1 MNSPSSEARPAK
13 VLIVDDSPVMRAS
26 VKYALAAAGLE
37 VAEAGDGQ
45 SALEVLAG
53 MAQRAE
59 KPAMIITDVN
69 MPRMDG
75 LTLVREVKK
84 TAFKFVPILV
94 LTTESQADKKAEGKL
109 AGASGWLVK
118 PFTPQQLLDVV
129 KKFVR

>member
-1 MNSPSSEARPAK
+1 MPAK

-26 VKYALAAAGLE
+26 VKFALTSAGLE
-37 VAEAGDGQ
+37 VAEASDGQ
-45 SALEVLAG
+45 NGLEVLSAMAG
-53 MAQRAE
+53 RAE

-75 LTLVREVKK
+75 LTFVREVKK
-84 TAFKFVPILV
+84 TGFKFVPILV
-94 LTTESQADKKAEGKL
+94 LTTESQADKKQEGKQ
-109 AGASGWLVK
+109 AGAAGWLVK